1 VKFHSELTCELPDLF
16 QRVIGRSIQV
26 DVPLL
31 LAAVSATS
39 PCGEDLEYDADFLRL
54 ERDSRGQPERSMG
67 DSILPAEPPEWRS
80 IQQQSLDLLQ
90 RSKDLRITH
99 FLLQSSL
106 ALEGIPGL
114 ARSLTLISE
123 LLKQYWADLHP
134 RLDADDDNDP
144 TVRINALAGLTSDV
158 TIRLLRESILARSR
172 TFGSVSLRAAA
183 NASGLQSFADESL
196 GAEQLAGALIDSD
209 PEQLEIIRAA
219 LLEAR
224 SAAEAIEQQVS
235 DQVGSAQGVDLGP
248 LKQPLKMALQILGQF
263 APQSG
268 DSELPDATGND
279 ATAPVEYATA
289 PSMPRNTSPSGSA
302 EINNRDDVQRSLERI
317 LAYYSRHEPSSPL
330 PVLLNRAKV
339 LVNADF
345 ATIVRNLIPDGMS
358 QFENLRGP
366 DSE

>member
-1 VKFHSELTCELPDLF
+1 VE
-16 QRVIGRSIQV
+16 
-26 DVPLL
+26 VPLL

-54 ERDSRGQPERSMG
+54 ERDSQGQPERSMG

-106 ALEGIPGL
+106 ALEGATGL
-114 ARSLTLISE
+114 ARALTLISE

-134 RLDADDDNDP
+134 RLDAEDDNDP
-144 TVRINALAGLTSDV
+144 TVRINALAGLTSDT

-172 TFGSVSLRAAA
+172 TFGAVSLRAAA
-183 NASGLQSFADESL
+183 NASGLQSFSDENL
-196 GAEQLAGALIDSD
+196 GAEQLAGAFLDSD
-209 PEQLEIIRAA
+209 PEQLEITRTA
-219 LLEAR
+219 LHEAR

-235 DQVGSAQGVDLGP
+235 EQVGSAQGVDLGP

-268 DSELPDATGND
+268 DSPLPDAISD
-279 ATAPVEYATA
+279 DSAAPVEFSSA
-289 PSMPRNTSPSGSA
+289 PSAPRSTG
-302 EINNRDDVQRSLERI
+302 EINNRDDVLRSLDRI
-317 LAYYSRHEPSSPL
+317 LAYYTRHEPSSPL
-330 PVLLNRAKV
+330 PVLLNRAKN
-339 LVNADF
+339 LVHADF
-345 ATIVRNLIPDGMS
+345 AAIVRNLIPDGMS

>member
-1 VKFHSELTCELPDLF
+1 
-16 QRVIGRSIQV
+16 V

-31 LAAVSATS
+31 LAAVSANS

-80 IQQQSLDLLQ
+80 IQQQSLDLLA

-114 ARSLTLISE
+114 ARVLTLISE
-123 LLKQYWADLHP
+123 LLKQYWPDLHP

-172 TFGSVSLRAAA
+172 TFGAVSLRAAA

-196 GAEQLAGALIDSD
+196 GAEQLAGALLDSD

-268 DSELPDATGND
+268 DND
-279 ATAPVEYATA
+279 LADPVEADHTAPVEHTSASSA
-289 PSMPRNTSPSGSA
+289 PRSSTVPG
-302 EINNRDDVQRSLERI
+302 EINNRDDVLRSLDRI
-317 LAYYSRHEPSSPL
+317 LAYYTRHEPSSPL
-330 PVLLNRAKV
+330 PVLLNRAKN
-339 LVNADF
+339 LVHADF
-345 ATIVRNLIPDGMS
+345 AAIVRNLIPDGMS

-366 DSE
+366 ESE

>member
-1 VKFHSELTCELPDLF
+1 M
-16 QRVIGRSIQV
+16 

-39 PCGEDLEYDADFLRL
+39 PCGDDLEYDPDFLRL

-80 IQQQSLDLLQ
+80 VRQQSLDLLQ

-99 FLLQSSL
+99 YLLQSSL

-114 ARSLTLISE
+114 ARALTLISE

-144 TVRINALAGLTSDV
+144 TVRINALAGLTSDA
-158 TIRLLRESILARSR
+158 TIRLLRESILTRSR

-183 NASGLQSFADESL
+183 NASGLQSFPDETL
-196 GAEQLAGALIDSD
+196 GAEQLAGALRDSD
-209 PEQLEIIRAA
+209 PEQLETIRAA

-248 LKQPLKMALQILGQF
+248 LKQPLKMALQILGQP
-263 APQSG
+263 AAQNG
-268 DSELPDATGND
+268 DSEQPEASGDDSDASTEH
-279 ATAPVEYATA
+279 AYA
-289 PSMPRNTSPSGSA
+289 PSAPRSTGTNAGSA
-302 EINNRDDVQRSLERI
+302 EINNRDDVQRSLDRI
-317 LAYYSRHEPSSPL
+317 LAYYTRHEPSSPL
-330 PVLLNRAKV
+330 PVLLNRAKL

>member
-1 VKFHSELTCELPDLF
+1 M
-16 QRVIGRSIQV
+16 

-106 ALEGIPGL
+106 ALEGLPGM
-114 ARSLTLISE
+114 ARVLTLISE
-123 LLKQYWADLHP
+123 LLKQYWAELHP

-144 TVRINALAGLTSDV
+144 TVRINALAGLTSDI

-172 TFGSVSLRAAA
+172 TFGTVSLRAAA
-183 NASGLQSFADESL
+183 NASGLQSFPDENL
-196 GAEQLAGALIDSD
+196 GAEQLAGALLDSD
-209 PEQLEIIRAA
+209 PEQLEITRAA

-268 DSELPDATGND
+268 DSALSDPVSDDSA
-279 ATAPVEYATA
+279 APTEYASA
-289 PSMPRNTSPSGSA
+289 PSTPRNTSTSTVSG
-302 EINNRDDVQRSLERI
+302 EINNRDDVLRSLDRI
-317 LAYYSRHEPSSPL
+317 LAYYTRHEPSSPL
-330 PVLLNRAKV
+330 PVLLNRAKN
-339 LVNADF
+339 LVHADF
-345 ATIVRNLIPDGMS
+345 AAIVRNLIPDGMS

>member
-1 VKFHSELTCELPDLF
+1 M
-16 QRVIGRSIQV
+16 

-99 FLLQSSL
+99 FLLQSAL
-106 ALEGIPGL
+106 ALEGIPGM
-114 ARSLTLISE
+114 ARVLTLISE
-123 LLKQYWADLHP
+123 LLKQYWAELHP

-144 TVRINALAGLTSDV
+144 TVRINALTGLTSDI

-172 TFGSVSLRAAA
+172 TFGAVSLRAAA
-183 NASGLQSFADESL
+183 NASGLQSFPDENL
-196 GAEQLAGALIDSD
+196 GAEQLAGALLDSD
-209 PEQLEIIRAA
+209 PEQLEITRAA

-224 SAAEAIEQQVS
+224 SAAEAIEQHVN

-268 DSELPDATGND
+268 DNELPDASGD
-279 ATAPVEYATA
+279 DSAAPVEYASA
-289 PSMPRNTSPSGSA
+289 PSAPRNTGTNTGSG
-302 EINNRDDVQRSLERI
+302 EINNRDDVLRSLDRI
-317 LAYYSRHEPSSPL
+317 LAYYTRHEPSSPL
-330 PVLLNRAKV
+330 PVLLNRAKL

>member
-1 VKFHSELTCELPDLF
+1 M
-16 QRVIGRSIQV
+16 

-144 TVRINALAGLTSDV
+144 TVRINALAGLTSEV

-209 PEQLEIIRAA
+209 PEQLEITRAA

-268 DSELPDATGND
+268 DSELPDATGDD

-289 PSMPRNTSPSGSA
+289 QSMPRNTGPSGSA

-330 PVLLNRAKV
+330 PVLLNRAKA

>member
-1 VKFHSELTCELPDLF
+1 ME
-16 QRVIGRSIQV
+16 
-26 DVPLL
+26 VPLL

-54 ERDSRGQPERSMG
+54 ERDSQGQPERSMG

-106 ALEGIPGL
+106 ALEGATGL
-114 ARSLTLISE
+114 ARALTLISE

-134 RLDADDDNDP
+134 RLDAEDDNDP
-144 TVRINALAGLTSDV
+144 TVRINALAGLTSDT

-172 TFGSVSLRAAA
+172 TFGAVSLRAAA
-183 NASGLQSFADESL
+183 NASGLQSFSDENL
-196 GAEQLAGALIDSD
+196 GAEQLAGAFLDSD
-209 PEQLEIIRAA
+209 PEQLEITRTA
-219 LLEAR
+219 LHEAR

-235 DQVGSAQGVDLGP
+235 EQVGSAQGVDLGP

-268 DSELPDATGND
+268 DSPLPDAISD
-279 ATAPVEYATA
+279 DSAAPVEFSSA
-289 PSMPRNTSPSGSA
+289 PSAPRSTG
-302 EINNRDDVQRSLERI
+302 EINNRDDVLRSLDRI
-317 LAYYSRHEPSSPL
+317 LAYYTRHEPSSPL
-330 PVLLNRAKV
+330 PVLLNRAKN
-339 LVNADF
+339 LVHADF
-345 ATIVRNLIPDGMS
+345 AAIVRNLIPDGMS